1 MKPLCQTCINI
12 FHFPECCTENLT
24 DCVRLIT
31 NCGNYS
37 KHDMGENDNAEMEVA
52 HNATKTISKGFG
64 I

>member
-12 FHFPECCTENLT
+12 FNFPECCTENLT

-37 KHDMGENDNAEMEVA
+37 EHDMRENEQEKEEEKNEIRS
-52 HNATKTISKGFG
+52 HNC
-64 I
+64 